1 MQGIDMVREFAEC
14 PMTRMAD
21 GQKMLNLQYVEGAL
35 CEFRKFV
42 TEQPKLAVLFGKMRP
57 RSGLKYVPKC
67 AGVGGSGA
75 ADDYANWLD
84 VVQYCVVKSWNAP
97 DRTDRKIW
105 AADSLPTSYDPGKSA
120 ALDSTGSP
128 VFHGVDTPS
137 RASSVDD
144 NTCRL
149 HPKMSTRAAAEL
161 GEIYDVLDTTVAK
174 VVEAVV
180 QPNYE

>member
-1 MQGIDMVREFAEC
+1 MVREFAEC

-21 GQKMLNLQYVEGAL
+21 GQKILNLQYVEGAL

-67 AGVGGSGA
+67 AGGGDSGA

-105 AADSLPTSYDPGKSA
+105 AADIAFPADE
-120 ALDSTGSP
+120 
-128 VFHGVDTPS
+128 DTTLHAS
-137 RASSVDD
+137 RENA
-144 NTCRL
+144 CRL
-149 HPKMSTRAAAEL
+149 HPKMSARAAAEL
-161 GEIYDVLDTTVAK
+161 GVIFDVLDSVVTQVALLHTRSLSDAS
-174 VVEAVV
+174 VG
-180 QPNYE
+180 Y